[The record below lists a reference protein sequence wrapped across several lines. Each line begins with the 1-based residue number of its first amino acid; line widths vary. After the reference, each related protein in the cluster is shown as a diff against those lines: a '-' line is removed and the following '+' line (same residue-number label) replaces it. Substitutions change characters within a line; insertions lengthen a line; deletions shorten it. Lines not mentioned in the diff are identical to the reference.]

1 MVISRVKELLA
12 GAARRVSGPR
22 AVPPSA
28 MVAPVHAPAIPSSA
42 VLDAPPQPPARY
54 ALPETVTMSAGE
66 MLAELDAMTM
76 PVVAAPV
83 AADPVLPEPL
93 GPDGAPVP
101 ESALD
106 ATLRIRRRQTMAVPE
121 FGVPPAS
128 LAAPPSAPEPVRQTA
143 LDDYFERLDAAFT
156 NLQSAPP
163 VSPPS
168 APQELD
174 WAFPPSEPLS
184 PDLFAVD
191 EPPVAKPVVEPSF
204 ERPDPDPASAD
215 EAVDERGRPAIAQA
229 FSALLA
235 AERGE
240 SDSGDVPSWFAPAP
254 PSALDVDE
262 LVDRVT
268 RQVLEQ
274 MSDRVVRD
282 TVTDIVSRVAE
293 RLVRE
298 EIDRIKASTT

>member
-1 MVISRVKELLA
+1 
-12 GAARRVSGPR
+12 
-22 AVPPSA
+22 
-28 MVAPVHAPAIPSSA
+28 
-42 VLDAPPQPPARY
+42 
-54 ALPETVTMSAGE
+54 
-66 MLAELDAMTM
+66 
-76 PVVAAPV
+76 
-83 AADPVLPEPL
+83 
-93 GPDGAPVP
+93 
-101 ESALD
+101 
-106 ATLRIRRRQTMAVPE
+106 MAVPE
-121 FGVPPAS
+121 FGVPLAP
-128 LAAPPSAPEPVRQTA
+128 LAAAPSAPEPVRQTA

-174 WAFPPSEPLS
+174 CAFPPSEPLS

-204 ERPDPDPASAD
+204 DRPDPDPASAD

-254 PSALDVDE
+254 PPAFDVDE

-298 EIDRIKASTT
+298 EIDHIKASTT